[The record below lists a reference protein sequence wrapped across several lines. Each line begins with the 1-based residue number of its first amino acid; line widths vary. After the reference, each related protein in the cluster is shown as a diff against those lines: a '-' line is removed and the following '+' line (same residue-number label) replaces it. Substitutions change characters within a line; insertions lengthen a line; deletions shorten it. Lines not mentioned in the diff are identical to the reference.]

1 MMSRAAATAQA
12 PDIRPGPTRWVAFGV
27 HRLVRLVLL
36 LAAVAAAS
44 FSLMMASPV
53 DPVQTYI
60 GAETAKIGP
69 EQRAQIAE
77 AWGFDRPPVERFFTW
92 LGHITQGDLG
102 TSIVFNQPVA
112 QVIGDRFAVSLALL
126 AAAWLLSGILG
137 FAMGVAAGLHR
148 GRWIDRVLTWW
159 SYTLASA
166 PTFWVGLLLLYVF
179 AVWLQL
185 APACCAA
192 PIGVLAADVTLLQRL
207 EHLLLPA
214 ITLSLVGVAP
224 IVMHTRQAVIDLLG
238 SEHITFARAQ
248 GERGWGLIRHRVLRG
263 ASVPAVILSFASFG
277 ELFGGAV
284 LAEQVFAYPGL
295 GQATTTA
302 ALRQDVPLLLGIAL
316 FTAVFVFFGNL
327 LGDIAHS
334 LIDPRVKLV
343 GTR

>member
-1 MMSRAAATAQA
+1 MSRMAAAQN
-12 PDIRPGPTRWVAFGV
+12 PGVRPGRMQMPWFAFAGR
-27 HRLVRLVLL
+27 RLVRLVLL
-36 LAAVAAAS
+36 LGAVAVAS

-53 DPVQTYI
+53 DPVQAYI

-77 AWGFDRPPVERFFTW
+77 AWGFDRPPVERFFAW
-92 LGHITQGDLG
+92 LGHVVQGELG

-112 QVIGDRFAVSLALL
+112 QVIGDRFAVSLVLL
-126 AAAWLLSGILG
+126 GAAWLLSGVLG
-137 FAMGVAAGLHR
+137 FAMGVAAGLNR

-179 AVWLQL
+179 AVWLQV

-192 PIGVLAADVTLLQRL
+192 PVGVLAGDVTVLQRL
-207 EHLLLPA
+207 QHLILPA
-214 ITLSLVGVAP
+214 LTLSLVGVAP
-224 IVMHTRQAVIDLLG
+224 IVMHTRQAVIELLG
-238 SEHITFARAQ
+238 SEHIAFARAQ
-248 GERGWGLIRHRVLRG
+248 GERGWGLIRHRILRG

-316 FTAVFVFFGNL
+316 FTTVFVFVGNL
-327 LGDIAHS
+327 LGDIAHR

-343 GTR
+343 EPR